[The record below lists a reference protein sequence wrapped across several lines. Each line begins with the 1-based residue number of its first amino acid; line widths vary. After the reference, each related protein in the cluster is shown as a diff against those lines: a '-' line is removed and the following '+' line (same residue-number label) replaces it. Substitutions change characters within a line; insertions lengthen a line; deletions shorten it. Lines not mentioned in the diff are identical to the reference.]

1 MNSKD
6 LKVFF
11 VHTLDEL
18 RQKCNTESNYNYVKA
33 SGILRQILID
43 ENPLLDLINKEYRKK
58 ILFEVNKPAPPAPKQ
73 SIGADGTVWTDI
85 GMGMS
90 FMSPSKDKSRNEML
104 TKDQFLKRRVIS
116 FGHQDITVL
125 EIIKLNA
132 NKIGGVHIDTKQP
145 TNIKD
150 LNILIGNSAMNI
162 KGGITGGA
170 FQINEISLIVL
181 QAVNELEELVKIDI
195 GLK

>member
-43 ENPLLDLINKEYRKK
+43 ENPLLDLVNKEYRKK
-58 ILFEVNKPAPPAPKQ
+58 ILFEVVKPAPLAPKQ
-73 SIGADGTVWTDI
+73 SISADGTVWTEI

-90 FMSPSKDKSRNEML
+90 FMSPSKDKSRNDML
-104 TKDQFLKRRVIS
+104 TKDQFLKRRVIT
-116 FGHQDITVL
+116 FGHQDISVL

-132 NKIGGVHIDTKQP
+132 NKIGGVHIDIKQP
-145 TNIKD
+145 NNIID
-150 LNILIGNSAMNI
+150 LNVLKGNSAMNF

-170 FQINEISLIVL
+170 YQINEISIIVL
-181 QAVNELEELVKIDI
+181 KALNELEELVKSDI
-195 GLK
+195 L

>member
-6 LKVFF
+6 LKIFF
-11 VHTLDEL
+11 VNTLDEL
-18 RQKCNTESNYNYVKA
+18 RQKCNTASNYNYVKA

-43 ENPLLDLINKEYRKK
+43 ENSLLDLVNKEYRKK
-58 ILFEVNKPAPPAPKQ
+58 ILFEVIKQSPPAPKQ

-90 FMSPSKDKSRNEML
+90 FMSPSNDKSRNEML

-116 FGHQDITVL
+116 FGYQDISVL

-150 LNILIGNSAMNI
+150 WNILTGNSAMNF
-162 KGGITGGA
+162 KGGISGGA
-170 FQINEISLIVL
+170 YQINEISIIVL
-181 QAVNELEELVKIDI
+181 KALNELEEFVKSDI
-195 GLK
+195 V

>member
-11 VHTLDEL
+11 INTLDEL
-18 RQKCNTESNYNYVKA
+18 RQKCNTESKYNYVKA

-43 ENPLLDLINKEYRKK
+43 ENPLLDLVNKEYRKK
-58 ILFEVNKPAPPAPKQ
+58 ILFEVIKPTPPKPKQ
-73 SIGADGTVWTDI
+73 SIGSDGTIWIDL

-104 TKDQFLKRRVIS
+104 TKDQFLKRSVIS
-116 FGHQDITVL
+116 FEHQDISVL

-132 NKIGGVHIDTKQP
+132 NKIGGVHIDPKRP
-145 TNIKD
+145 NSIKD
-150 LNILIGNSAMNI
+150 MNILIGNSAMNF
-162 KGGITGGA
+162 KGDITGGA

-181 QAVNELEELVKIDI
+181 KAVNELEELVKLDI

>member
-6 LKVFF
+6 LKIFF
-11 VHTLDEL
+11 VNTLDEL
-18 RQKCNTESNYNYVKA
+18 RQKCNTASNYNYVKA

-43 ENPLLDLINKEYRKK
+43 ENPLLDLVNKEYRKK
-58 ILFEVNKPAPPAPKQ
+58 ILFEVIKPTPPAPKQ
-73 SIGADGTVWTDI
+73 SIGPDGSVWTEI

-90 FMSPSKDKSRNEML
+90 FMSPSKDKSRNDML

-116 FGHQDITVL
+116 FGYQDISVL

-132 NKIGGVHIDTKQP
+132 NKIGGVHIDTSQP
-145 TNIKD
+145 NNIKD
-150 LNILIGNSAMNI
+150 LNILIGNSAMNF

-170 FQINEISLIVL
+170 YQINEISIIVL
-181 QAVNELEELVKIDI
+181 KALNELEKLVKSDI
-195 GLK
+195 E